1 MQDLNDLY
9 LFAAV
14 VRHGGFSPAS
24 RGLGLPKSKLS
35 KHVARLEQRLGVRLI
50 ERSTRRF
57 RVTDLGQEFYE
68 QCQSVVAGAEAAE
81 ALVARARAE
90 PRGLVRFACPPG
102 IADGVMAAIMPPFLQ
117 RFAEVRVQMLVSNRA
132 VDLIEER
139 VDLALRVRTK
149 RDGDPG
155 LTMRVLGQSRAV
167 LVASPGFVAGHG
179 GGIDVETL
187 GDLPTLSMNEQANE
201 DVWRLTDPTGLTVD
215 VKHRP
220 RLTSGSFDVLRQA
233 ALDGLGIALL
243 PEQTASEA
251 LTAGR
256 LVQVLP
262 DWAAPIGTSHL
273 VFTTRRGLLPAV
285 RALIDHIATEYPR
298 FTRACEENRAAARPA
313 AGAGPVS

>member
-68 QCQSVVAGAEAAE
+68 QCQSVVASAEAAE

-90 PRGLVRFACPPG
+90 PRGLVRLSCPPG
-102 IADGVMAAIMPPFLQ
+102 IADGVMAAILPPFLE
-117 RFAEVRVQMLVSNRA
+117 RFPEVRVQMLVSNRA

-139 VDLALRVRTK
+139 VDVALRVRT
-149 RDGDPG
+149 RLDSDPG
-155 LTMRVLGQSRAV
+155 LTMRVLGHSKAV
-167 LVASPGFVAGHG
+167 LVAAPAFVAAHG
-179 GGIDVETL
+179 GRIDIETL
-187 GDLPTLSMNEQANE
+187 GDLPTLSMNEQAAE
-201 DVWRLTDPTGLTVD
+201 DVWQLTEPAGRTVD
-215 VKHRP
+215 VRHRP
-220 RLTSGSFDVLRQA
+220 RLASGSFYVLLQA
-233 ALDGLGIALL
+233 ALDGIGIALL
-243 PEQTASEA
+243 PEQVPGEA
-251 LTAGR
+251 LARGE
-256 LVQVLP
+256 LVQLLP
-262 DWAAPIGTSHL
+262 EWATPIGTSHL

-298 FTRACEENRAAARPA
+298 FIRMAEARREALRA
-313 AGAGPVS
+313 G

>member
-14 VRHGGFSPAS
+14 ARHGGFSPAS
-24 RGLGLPKSKLS
+24 RALGLPKSKLS
-35 KHVARLEQRLGVRLI
+35 KHVSRLEQRLGVRLI

-68 QCQSVVAGAEAAE
+68 QCQSVVASAEAAE

-102 IADGVMAAIMPPFLQ
+102 VADGVIAAILPPFLK
-117 RFAEVRVQMLVSNRA
+117 RFPEVRVQMLVSNRA

-139 VDLALRVRTK
+139 IDLALRVRT
-149 RDGDPG
+149 RLDSDPG

-167 LVASPGFVAGHG
+167 LVATPGFLAEHG
-179 GGIDVETL
+179 GRVDVETL
-187 GDLPTLSMNEQANE
+187 GGLPTLSMNEQASE
-201 DVWRLTDPTGLTVD
+201 DVWRLTDPAGRTID
-215 VKHRP
+215 IKHRP
-220 RLTSGSFDVLRQA
+220 RLTSGSFDVLWRA

-243 PEQTASEA
+243 PEQVASEA

-256 LVQVLP
+256 LVQLLP
-262 DWAAPIGTSHL
+262 EWAAPIGTSHL

-285 RALIDHIATEYPR
+285 RALIDHIAAEYPR
-298 FTRACEENRAAARPA
+298 FTQACEDNQAKARDAAVTAAAL
-313 AGAGPVS
+313 